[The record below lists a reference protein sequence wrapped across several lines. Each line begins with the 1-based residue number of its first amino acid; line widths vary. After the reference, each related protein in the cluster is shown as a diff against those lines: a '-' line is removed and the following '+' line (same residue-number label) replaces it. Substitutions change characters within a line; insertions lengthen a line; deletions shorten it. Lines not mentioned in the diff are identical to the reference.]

1 VVLGGWF
8 DSMSLEV
15 FSNLNDSM
23 ILFYD
28 CMKTRMSA
36 VRGPSVISGTGR

>member
-1 VVLGGWF
+1 MVF
-8 DSMSLEV
+8 MV

-28 CMKTRMSA
+28 SVCITDIFLISA
-36 VRGPSVISGTGR
+36 YLR